1 MNLLDNAVEAEMK
14 YEENKRYIH
23 LSIQRDGD
31 DLMIQV
37 ANYIEE
43 SILKYNKKLISSKK
57 DRNKHG
63 IGLVSVRKTIE
74 QYMGFL
80 NIEEKNNKIED

>member
-1 MNLLDNAVEAEMK
+1 
-14 YEENKRYIH
+14 
-23 LSIQRDGD
+23 
-31 DLMIQV
+31 MIQV

-80 NIEEKNNKIED
+80 NIEEKNNKFVVTAMITVENFVNDKI